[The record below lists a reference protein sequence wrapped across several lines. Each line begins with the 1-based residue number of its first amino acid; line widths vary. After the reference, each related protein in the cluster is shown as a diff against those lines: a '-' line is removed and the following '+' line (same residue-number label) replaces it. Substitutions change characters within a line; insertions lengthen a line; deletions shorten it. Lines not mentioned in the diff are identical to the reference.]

1 MHKGAHC
8 MKRCLVTILIVLTAM
23 PAFGAGFAKV
33 GTFGYPYEGMF
44 TGCRNTAL
52 GQADMAGAFGPAAT
66 QINTAP
72 LPLDDGAEMSYSLN
86 PFYSTID
93 QEVWGGAVDYRG
105 LRLGFS
111 QFVFSMD
118 PQLVRTAYNP
128 EGTGETFDAGDKIT
142 VVSAGYDLGRLLD
155 PTGHWNWT
163 VGGAW
168 RGYHSFLAENEINED
183 TFDLGTSVAWTTDH
197 SHGWSRL
204 IWALSWQNV
213 ADRNFQFDE
222 RESTLPGSIRMGF
235 TFESAFGHLE
245 WGSEA
250 FKVLVA
256 YSRRFMR
263 EDWYYGQDT
272 DHFGLEMTGAG
283 FLAMRLGHNSR
294 LPGNINAW
302 GVGLILD
309 QDFMGP
315 FLVSVD
321 YGGYDTTFDD
331 LDMWSIR
338 ARYSF

>member
-1 MHKGAHC
+1 MYKRDFS
-8 MKRCLVTILIVLTAM
+8 MKHFLVPVLILLTAI

-33 GTFGYPYEGMF
+33 GAFGYPYDGMF
-44 TGCRNTAL
+44 TGGRNTAL
-52 GQADMAGAFGPAAT
+52 GQADMAGAFGSEAT

-72 LPLDDGAEMSYSLN
+72 LPLDDGAEVSYSRN
-86 PFYSTID
+86 PFSSNTD
-93 QEVWGGAVDYRG
+93 QEVWGGAVDFRG

-111 QFVFSMD
+111 RFVFSMD
-118 PQLVRTAYNP
+118 PQPVRTAYNP
-128 EGTGETFDAGDKIT
+128 GGTGETFDAGDKIT

-155 PTGHWNWT
+155 QSGQWNWT

-168 RGYHSFLAENEINED
+168 RGYSSFLADSETSED

-197 SHGWSRL
+197 SQGWTRL

-213 ADRNFQFDE
+213 ANTNFQFDE

-235 TFESAFGHLE
+235 TLESAFGQVD

-250 FKVLVA
+250 FQILVA
-256 YSRRFMR
+256 YSRRFIR
-263 EDWYYGQDT
+263 DDWYFGQDT
-272 DHFGLEMTGAG
+272 DHFGLEMTGVG
-283 FLAMRLGHNSR
+283 LLAMRIGHNSR

-309 QDFMGP
+309 QDFMGR
-315 FLVSVD
+315 FLVAAD
-321 YGGYDTTFDD
+321 YGGYDTINDN
-331 LDMWSIR
+331 LEMWSVR